1 MNIRIA
7 EQHHR
12 QAIVECVNAAYNQYI
27 DRIGKRPAPMLADY
41 IELVSNNFVYIVTDR
56 DELIGLI
63 VLIPKDNYLLI
74 ENIAVHPTFQGQGI
88 GRKLIEF
95 AMSFAKEALFQE
107 VRLYTNEVMT
117 ENLAYYPKLG
127 FIELER
133 RTEDGYRRVY
143 MSKPL

>member
-1 MNIRIA
+1 
-7 EQHHR
+7 
-12 QAIVECVNAAYNQYI
+12 
-27 DRIGKRPAPMLADY
+27 MLADY
-41 IELVSNNFVYIVTDR
+41 KELISNNFVFIVTDR
-56 DELIGLI
+56 DELKGLIVGLI

-74 ENIAVHPTFQGQGI
+74 ENVAVHPTFQGQGI

-107 VRLYTNEVMT
+107 VRLYTNEFMT

-127 FIELER
+127 FFELGR

-143 MSKPL
+143 MSKPLIPY